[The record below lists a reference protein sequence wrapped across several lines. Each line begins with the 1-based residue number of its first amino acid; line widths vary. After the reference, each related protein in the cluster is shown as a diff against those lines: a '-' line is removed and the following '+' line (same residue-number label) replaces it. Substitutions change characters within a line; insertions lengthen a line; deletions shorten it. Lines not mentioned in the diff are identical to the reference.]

1 MHFFL
6 PYQAVLQ
13 DGDLVPLPSR
23 RQLQIVV
30 KKIRE
35 SQTRE
40 LKLSEDESM
49 QLSLPAV
56 VLQDRCNQSPA
67 FRRLFQEHIQ
77 SRPLILIFGY
87 DEAVPGNVLLPD
99 NRRKCTLVYV
109 SFLEFGSLL
118 YKQGS
123 WMTAGLVRTDVVNNV
138 QGGMTC
144 VMASFFKAYLAHWTD
159 AGFVVT
165 IVGRSIL
172 VRARTQFLYAD
183 IAGHKLTF
191 SCKGSSG
198 LKPCRKCSNVV
209 SKAAGRDL
217 GLHMAQFER
226 FVDISEHDPEKFLPL
241 SDEEAYAV
249 VDNLKDLRVQ
259 LRSAAA
265 FEKEETL
272 FGWNFEPEGL
282 MMCPNLRNTVKP
294 SMACVDS
301 MHTYDGIASLEIGLF
316 LAACKQKVPNWDVS
330 DFRTFARDWKSNLF
344 LEGTPSNVQELAL
357 SMKLLTKNPY
367 PGSATQTKIVL
378 QLLDAFSQSVLHDV
392 PEITAERASLESLA
406 VAMREVDALKFR
418 YKDLA
423 SSNLRQLQS
432 TYLQRFVQAYGRGM
446 VLPKHHEQFHLLP
459 QWQDQ
464 ELVVDCWVLERK
476 HQLFLE
482 LAPSMKQLQNFEA
495 NVLPHLLLKESKLAS
510 KLCSEMQF
518 DGPGKVLQLD
528 REAAAEFGFRS
539 ACQLHV
545 GRALRLPTGAV
556 LRLNSFFKL
565 KGTAQLFSVESIFA
579 HGRDFFCLC
588 NVYDNAT
595 PMKLRTLSCCVFVSW
610 GACRVAVIAV
620 VES

>member
-1 MHFFL
+1 M
-6 PYQAVLQ
+6 
-13 DGDLVPLPSR
+13 PLPSR
-23 RQLQIVV
+23 RQLGEVLS
-30 KKIRE
+30 KIRE

-40 LKLSEDESM
+40 LKLSEHKSL

-56 VLQDRCNQSPA
+56 VLKDRCNESPA
-67 FRRLFQEHIQ
+67 FRRLFQEHLP
-77 SRPLILIFGY
+77 SRPLTLIFGY

-99 NRRKCTLVYV
+99 NRRKSTLVYV

-144 VMASFFKAYLAHWTD
+144 VMARFFTAYLMHWPD
-159 AGFVVT
+159 AGFAIT
-165 IVGRSIL
+165 IAGRSIL

-209 SKAAGRDL
+209 SKTAGRDL

-226 FVDISEHDPEKFLPL
+226 LCDISEHDPEKFLPL
-241 SDEEAYAV
+241 SDEQAYAV
-249 VDNLKDLRVQ
+249 VDHLKDLRVQ
-259 LRSAAA
+259 LRSNAA

-282 MMCPNLRNTVKP
+282 MMCPNLRSKVKP

-330 DFRTFARDWKSNLF
+330 DFSAYARLWKSNLL
-344 LEGTPSNVQELAL
+344 LEATPSNILELAL

-367 PGSATQTKIVL
+367 PGGATQTKIVL
-378 QLLDAFSQSVLHDV
+378 QLLDAFSQSVLQDV
-392 PEITAERASLESLA
+392 PAIAAERASLASVA
-406 VAMREVDALKFR
+406 VVMREIDALKFGC
-418 YKDLA
+418 KDLG
-423 SSNLRQLQS
+423 SSNLTELQMA
-432 TYLQRFVQAYGRGM
+432 YMQRFVQAYGRGQ
-446 VLPKHHEQFHLLP
+446 VLPKHHEQFHLLR
-459 QWQDQ
+459 QWQEQ
-464 ELVVDCWVLERK
+464 GLVVDCWVLERK

-482 LAPSMKQLQNFEA
+482 LAPSMKCLQNFES
-495 NVLPHLLLKESKLAS
+495 NVLPHLLLKESRLAS
-510 KLCSEMQF
+510 QLCSEIQF
-518 DGPGKVLQLD
+518 NGPGKVLQLD

-539 ACQLHV
+539 ACELHV
-545 GRALRLPTGAV
+545 GKKLMLPTGAT
-556 LRLNSFFKL
+556 LHLNSFFKL
-565 KGTAQLFSVESIFA
+565 KATAQLFSVESIFA
-579 HGRDFFCLC
+579 HGPDFFCLC
-588 NVYDNAT
+588 KVYDKAT
-595 PMKLRTLSCCVFVSW
+595 RKNIRSCYVYLVGRLYRGSMQ
-610 GACRVAVIAV
+610 
-620 VES
+620 E